1 MEDGVGIFIDNS
13 NMWIGGKIAY
23 ALKYKMKSKDCPQ
36 WRIKMG
42 PLVQH
47 LVRGR
52 KILADGGQLF
62 GSTPPPSPQLW
73 EQFRKFIKVTT
84 YPRNKF
90 TNKEKAIDVD
100 LGTSVVEFA
109 CDNPNATII
118 LVSGDLDFVSVLNK
132 LKKRNH
138 AIEVWGW
145 RKSYATGITNFQ
157 YEKLSIN
164 YLDDIIDIIGF
175 TQTEWNQSLEDISPE
190 LSMVFPNYAVNST
203 KIVELL
209 EVINTPY
216 HHLEVDNRDMVII
229 FKDGFD
235 DDMTLEQ
242 CVEKGKEY
250 GCIPF
255 LVWKQRRT
263 EATYTISCRLVP
275 IFLHNSYS
283 ALEEEDDDNEEALGE
298 TLKDGAMN
306 LIEDEKMWLPVNGK
320 EKTKGHGQIYELC
333 RMGKYCKRYST
344 GKCKREHSKVVHA
357 YFHMT
362 GGSAKILQKYKACQ
376 KETCHGPTC
385 VYWHEYLN
393 EPRLCPTCDTMSE
406 NQHDFAHCP
415 VYLSSK

>member
-1 MEDGVGIFIDNS
+1 
-13 NMWIGGKIAY
+13 
-23 ALKYKMKSKDCPQ
+23 
-36 WRIKMG
+36 MG
-42 PLVQH
+42 ALVQH

-52 KILADGGQLF
+52 KFLDDGGQLF

-84 YPRNKF
+84 YPRNKY
-90 TNKEKAIDVD
+90 TNKEKGIDVD

-109 CDNPNATII
+109 CDNPHATII

-145 RKSYATGITNFQ
+145 RKSYAKGITDFK
-157 YEKLSIN
+157 YDKLSIR

-175 TQTEWNQSLEDISPE
+175 IQTEWNQSLEDISPE
-190 LSMVFPNYAVNST
+190 YSMVFPNYAENST
-203 KIVELL
+203 KIVDLL

-235 DDMTLEQ
+235 DDMTLDH
-242 CVEKGKEY
+242 CVEKGAEY

-255 LVWKQRRT
+255 LVWKQKRT
-263 EATYTISCRLVP
+263 EATYTISCKLVP

-283 ALEEEDDDNEEALGE
+283 ALEEEDDDDDEEEENVEETVKDTTMDVIEVEKDWTPVGGE
-298 TLKDGAMN
+298 K
-306 LIEDEKMWLPVNGK
+306 
-320 EKTKGHGQIYELC
+320 KTKGHGQIYELC
-333 RMGKYCKRYST
+333 RMGKYCKKYST
-344 GKCKREHSKVVHA
+344 CKRTHSKDVHA
-357 YFHMT
+357 YFNVA
-362 GGSAKILQKYKACQ
+362 GSAKKVLQKFKPCHR
-376 KETCHGPTC
+376 ELCHGPNC
-385 VYWHEYLN
+385 SFWHEYLN
-393 EPRLCPTCDTMSE
+393 EARLCPTCDSMSV

-415 VYLSSK
+415 VYVSTK